1 MKKLYMLGVIVS
13 ALISYNVCAVEEI
26 KSEKQWNDIISNNQ
40 YVVADFFA
48 SWCGPCKRLAPIL
61 AAVEKE
67 LTQVKF
73 VKVNTDTM
81 RGLANKYNIQSLPT
95 VILLKN
101 GQKVG
106 SSLIGLKQKNEL
118 ISLIKQR
125 FGI

>member
-13 ALISYNVCAVEEI
+13 VLISYNVCAVEEI
-26 KSEKQWNDIISNNQ
+26 KNENQWNDIIGNNQ

-48 SWCGPCKRLAPIL
+48 LWCGPCKRLAPIL
-61 AAVEKE
+61 EAVEKE

-81 RGLANKYNIQSLPT
+81 HGLANKYNIQSLPT
-95 VILLKN
+95 VILLKD
-101 GQKVG
+101 GKKVG
-106 SSLIGLKQKNEL
+106 GSLIGLKQKNEL